1 MRFSEKGKRESK
13 ERARAFRE
21 RISYSAHY
29 ISNDE
34 KRKKQYFKEQNGE
47 KCKEMQNKIDELINS
62 GKSSGV
68 IKKIIEKLYPEI
80 ATQMGNE
87 KVDLGNGKKTD
98 RLSLQIQYRV
108 EKFRKSVPKH
118 YNYEGVEKTYLV
130 REGLKETNEMDEII
144 DELIQLGQSLDEI
157 KEILKEI
164 YPNVTTKMENEKIN
178 LENGETTDR
187 LTAKLQGRRERY
199 RKSLKKDDGRE

>member
-47 KCKEMQNKIDELINS
+47 KCKEMQNKIDQLINS

-80 ATQMGNE
+80 ATQMGMKKLTQEMGKKQIDYLCKYNIEWKSLE
-87 KVDLGNGKKTD
+87 KVFQNIIIMKELRK
-98 RLSLQIQYRV
+98 RIQY
-108 EKFRKSVPKH
+108 EKV
-118 YNYEGVEKTYLV
+118 
-130 REGLKETNEMDEII
+130 
-144 DELIQLGQSLDEI
+144 
-157 KEILKEI
+157 
-164 YPNVTTKMENEKIN
+164 
-178 LENGETTDR
+178 
-187 LTAKLQGRRERY
+187 
-199 RKSLKKDDGRE
+199 

>member
-1 MRFSEKGKRESK
+1 
-13 ERARAFRE
+13 
-21 RISYSAHY
+21 
-29 ISNDE
+29 
-34 KRKKQYFKEQNGE
+34 
-47 KCKEMQNKIDELINS
+47 
-62 GKSSGV
+62 
-68 IKKIIEKLYPEI
+68 
-80 ATQMGNE
+80 
-87 KVDLGNGKKTD
+87 
-98 RLSLQIQYRV
+98 
-108 EKFRKSVPKH
+108 
-118 YNYEGVEKTYLV
+118 
-130 REGLKETNEMDEII
+130 MDEII